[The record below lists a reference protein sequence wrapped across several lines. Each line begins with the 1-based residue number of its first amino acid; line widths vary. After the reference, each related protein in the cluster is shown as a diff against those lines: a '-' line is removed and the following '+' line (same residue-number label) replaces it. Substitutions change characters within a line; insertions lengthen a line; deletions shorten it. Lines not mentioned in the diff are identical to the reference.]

1 MLGPKSL
8 FDGFHLVFQTEFHLL
23 QSNFF
28 KLFVFG
34 EVTLL
39 GEGFEALR
47 VLLMFLSQFAELI
60 VAGQELVADWSCHPW
75 TSYR

>member
-1 MLGPKSL
+1 MGPKLL
-8 FDGFHLVFQTEFHLL
+8 FDGFHLIFQTELHLL

-28 KLFVFG
+28 KFFVVG

-39 GEGFEALR
+39 GEVIKALL
-47 VLLMFLSQFAELI
+47 VLLVFLGQFAELI